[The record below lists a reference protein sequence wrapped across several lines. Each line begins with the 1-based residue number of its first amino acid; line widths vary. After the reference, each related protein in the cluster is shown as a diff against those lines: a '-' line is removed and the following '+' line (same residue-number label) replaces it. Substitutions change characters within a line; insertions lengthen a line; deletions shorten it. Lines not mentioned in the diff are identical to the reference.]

1 MKKARRGIVL
11 KLLIAAVLVYV
22 GVQII
27 QVRAQIPS
35 KQKQLQEYEQKIED
49 QTIKNVGL
57 QKEIEMEFT
66 EEQIKKIAR
75 ERLGLISPDEQIYI
89 NITGE

>member
-27 QVRAQIPS
+27 QVRAQIPA